1 MEQSVNKPKKATRS
15 KTPAKRQQP
24 MSLDVVKPIKSAIQ
38 GNTQNVEQLDMSGSS
53 VAAKNYESMIQ
64 MTKEQ
69 IDASVKAATGA
80 FKNYDGAALF
90 GKDHVEALVAYNSSV
105 AKGFEAMLKGLV
117 AFGQKSFEG
126 SVAATKDM
134 MACRTMKDFT
144 DWQTEVARNN
154 FDTFVAEA
162 TKLSELGVKA
172 AQEATQPLSER
183 FHQTVEKFWKQQA
196 A

>member
-1 MEQSVNKPKKATRS
+1 
-15 KTPAKRQQP
+15 
-24 MSLDVVKPIKSAIQ
+24 MSPVVIKPIESAIKA
-38 GNTQNVEQLDMSGSS
+38 NTQSAEQLVKSGSS

-80 FKNYDGAALF
+80 FKTYDGAAFF
-90 GKDHVEALVAYNSSV
+90 GKDHVEALVAYNSAV
-105 AKGFEAMLKGLV
+105 ANGFEAMLKGLA

-126 SVAATKDM
+126 SIAATKDM
-134 MACRTMKDFT
+134 LACRTMKDFT
-144 DWQTEVARNN
+144 DWQTEVARTN
-154 FDTFVAEA
+154 FDRFVAEA

>member
-1 MEQSVNKPKKATRS
+1 MSV
-15 KTPAKRQQP
+15 
-24 MSLDVVKPIKSAIQ
+24 DVTKPIESAIKA
-38 GNTQNVEQLDMSGSS
+38 NKHNVEQLIKSGSS
-53 VAAKNYESMIQ
+53 VAAKNYESMVQ

-80 FKNYDGAALF
+80 FKGYDGTVLF
-90 GKDHVEALVAYNSSV
+90 GKDGVEALVAYNSAV
-105 AKGFEAMLKGLV
+105 AKGFEAVLKGLV

-126 SVAATKDM
+126 SVAATKEM

-144 DWQTEVARNN
+144 DWQTEVARCN

-183 FHQTVEKFWKQQA
+183 FNLTVEKFWKQHA